1 MTLPYSCWRSFCTN
15 CQTEWTSQY
24 GFVPEPPTCEC
35 GLKAGMPHREGRCL
49 MLMPWTKV
57 GNKAPLRGV
66 AKWRHEQFDFRSKK
80 AIVEC
85 RR

>member
-57 GNKAPLRGV
+57 GNKPALHSGLRL
-66 AKWRHEQFDFRSKK
+66 DFRSKK